1 MDEIKIE
8 KIMTKIEN
16 LEREGSNR
24 DKQISEMK
32 ASIFGISGQGGI
44 FRDVTEIKLKQET
57 FSKNMYL
64 AVGALA
70 ALQFLIPI
78 ILKFINT

>member
-1 MDEIKIE
+1 MDEIKID

-16 LEREGSNR
+16 LEKEGSNR

-44 FRDVTEIKLKQET
+44 FRDVTEIKVKQET

>member
-1 MDEIKIE
+1 MDEIKID
-8 KIMTKIEN
+8 KIMTKIES
-16 LEREGSNR
+16 LEKEGSNR
-24 DKQISEMK
+24 DKAISEMK

-44 FRDVTEIKLKQET
+44 FRDVTEIKVKQET

>member
-1 MDEIKIE
+1 MDETKID
-8 KIMTKIEN
+8 KIMTKIES
-16 LEREGSNR
+16 LEKEGSNR

-32 ASIFGISGQGGI
+32 ASIFGVGGQGGI
-44 FRDVTEIKLKQET
+44 FRDVTDIKVKQEA

-70 ALQFLIPI
+70 ALQFLIPT
-78 ILKFINT
+78 ILKFVNP

>member
-8 KIMTKIEN
+8 KIMVKIEN

-44 FRDVTEIKLKQET
+44 FRDVTEIKVKQET

>member
-1 MDEIKIE
+1 MDEIKID
-8 KIMTKIEN
+8 KIMTKIES
-16 LEREGSNR
+16 LEKEGSNR

-44 FRDVTEIKLKQET
+44 FRDVTEIKVKQET